1 MTDQLLEN
9 NESLATFDDN
19 EIRRVYDEDAEVWYF
34 SVIDIVRV
42 LTDQPDYQKAR
53 KYWNKLKQRL
63 TAEGS
68 QTVTNCHR
76 LKLVASD
83 GKQRL
88 TDVATAEVLL
98 RLVQSI
104 PSPKAEP
111 VKLWLARVGYERMK
125 ETVDPEISID
135 RAVANWR
142 NHGRSEQWIQ
152 QRMMGQKIRQDLTD
166 YWSDHAVESSK
177 EYAILTNIIHAE
189 WTGGLGV
196 KAHKKLKG
204 LKDQNLRD
212 HMTNAELV
220 FTALAELSTRQIAEK
235 NNATGFVENSHAAR
249 EGGSVARVAR
259 EELEQRTGNK
269 VVSGENMLPPDMK
282 RSIPASEDGEKG

>member
-1 MTDQLLEN
+1 MTDQIQEN
-9 NESLATFDDN
+9 SESLAAFDDN

-42 LTDQPDYQKAR
+42 LTEQPDDKLAR
-53 KYWNKLKQRL
+53 NYWYVLKNRLKKEGSEVLTNCKKLKFI
-63 TAEGS
+63 AP
-68 QTVTNCHR
+68 
-76 LKLVASD
+76 D
-83 GKQRL
+83 GKKRP

-235 NNATGFVENSHAAR
+235 NNATGFVENRHAAR

-269 VVSGENMLPPDMK
+269 VVSGENMLPPDTK
-282 RSIPASEDGEKG
+282 RPLPESGDGEKG

>member
-1 MTDQLLEN
+1 MTDQIQEN

-34 SVIDIVRV
+34 SIIDIVRV
-42 LTDQPDYQKAR
+42 LTEQPDDKLAR
-53 KYWNKLKQRL
+53 NYWYVLKNRLKKEGSEVLTNCKKLKF
-63 TAEGS
+63 TAP
-68 QTVTNCHR
+68 
-76 LKLVASD
+76 D
-83 GKQRL
+83 GKKRP

-189 WTGGLGV
+189 WTGGIGV

-235 NNATGFVENSHAAR
+235 NNATGFVENRHAAR

-269 VVSGENMLPPDMK
+269 VVSGENMLPPDTK
-282 RSIPASEDGEKG
+282 RPLPESGDGEKG

>member
-34 SVIDIVRV
+34 SVIDFVRV
-42 LTDQPDYQKAR
+42 LTEQLDYQKAR

-235 NNATGFVENSHAAR
+235 NNATGFVENSYAAR

-269 VVSGENMLPPDMK
+269 VVSGENMLPPDTK
-282 RSIPASEDGEKG
+282 RPLPESGDGEKG